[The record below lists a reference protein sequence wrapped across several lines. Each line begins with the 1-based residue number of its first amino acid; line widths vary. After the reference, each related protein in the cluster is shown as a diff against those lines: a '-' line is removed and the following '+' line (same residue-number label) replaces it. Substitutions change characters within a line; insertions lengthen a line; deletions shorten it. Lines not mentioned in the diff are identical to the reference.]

1 MRHQRYLWSVKV
13 RSLEYRES
21 LNNADYG
28 ESKYRFKRKT
38 MLIRDKW
45 FWQMGVMDNFSY
57 PLCNRIEP
65 RSSVSRMQIFIVDF
79 SHILYWQVAH
89 ILYVCSHF
97 WLRSDITTKKLYGV
111 STQNLMFGSARVT
124 WILNYWS

>member
-1 MRHQRYLWSVKV
+1 MVMKGQKNPHKIIKV

-65 RSSVSRMQIFIVDF
+65 RSSVSRMHIFIVDF
-79 SHILYWQVAH
+79 SLGRLLISFMFV
-89 ILYVCSHF
+89 V
-97 WLRSDITTKKLYGV
+97 T
-111 STQNLMFGSARVT
+111 FGSGASSPPK
-124 WILNYWS
+124 NYRAFQLKT